1 MKRID
6 ITKMMKENSLD
17 NLDERRILGM
27 EFIKMGD
34 KYLIKNSNGVIV
46 DEKEKL
52 KLENNEMVIKDVESN
67 LCQKE
72 TTKKTTSRGSSSRKP
87 FSEGFEETSP
97 GVINTAERAKHK
109 FAIAVIIKAVGKNFL
124 TSEPSASTP
133 FTNLPIP

>member
-6 ITKMMKENSLD
+6 ITKMLKDNYLD
-17 NLDERRILGM
+17 NEERKEILGM

-34 KYLIKNSNGVIV
+34 KFLIKNSNGVIV

-72 TTKKTTSRGSSSRKP
+72 TTKKISNNKKRIKELNDKP
-87 FSEGFEETSP
+87 IEET
-97 GVINTAERAKHK
+97 TTTE
-109 FAIAVIIKAVGKNFL
+109 
-124 TSEPSASTP
+124 
-133 FTNLPIP
+133 